1 MIASRSMLAAI
12 GLFAWMA
19 CTYVM
24 AMGLNPGL
32 NPHGR
37 TCGMMVCMQAVVF
50 ENRLLQSSSQ

>member
-1 MIASRSMLAAI
+1 MIASRSMLAAT

-32 NPHGR
+32 NPHGAH
-37 TCGMMVCMQAVVF
+37 V
-50 ENRLLQSSSQ
+50 E